1 MIVKLDAQAYH
12 ADPALSH
19 SRLKVMGRSPA
30 HFRWTSDNG
39 HPSSDAL
46 DFGKLFHASILEPET
61 VSKDFSVAPEGID
74 KRTTAG
80 KAAWAKFVDESNGK
94 TIVTAA
100 DMRTAMAMS
109 AAINANEGARDIV
122 FDAIATGRVEEAH
135 KWLDPMWRVDRKSKM
150 DAVLSD
156 GTVVDIKTT
165 VDASPRAFERSI
177 LSYGYHTQ
185 AAYYADAMDAC
196 GQGMRRFLIVAIEKT
211 PPYAI
216 GVYQVAP
223 EAIAVGRVR
232 VAEWLSR
239 YVDCVS
245 KGAWPSY
252 TESFEVLGLPKWAAG
267 KDSDGGAIVEE
278 F

>member
-1 MIVKLDAQAYH
+1 MIVKLDSQAYH

-19 SRLKVMGRSPA
+19 SRLKVIGRSPA

-39 HPSSDAL
+39 SPSSDAL

-61 VSKDFSVAPEGID
+61 VSRDFAVVPEGID

-80 KAAWAKFVDESNGK
+80 KAAWAKFVEESAGR
-94 TIVTAA
+94 TIVTAS
-100 DMRTAMAMS
+100 DMKTAAAMA
-109 AAINANEGARDIV
+109 AAINGNEGAQDIV

-135 KWLDPMWRVDRKSKM
+135 KWRDTMWGVDRKSKM

-165 VDASPRAFERSI
+165 MDASPRAFERSI

-185 AAYYADAMDAC
+185 AAYYADAMNAS
-196 GQGMRRFLIVAIEKT
+196 GQGMKRFIIVAIEKT

-216 GVYQVAP
+216 GVYQVAN

-232 VAEWLSR
+232 VSEWLSR

-245 KGAWPSY
+245 KGVWPSY
-252 TESFEVLGLPKWAAG
+252 TESLEVIGLPKWAAG